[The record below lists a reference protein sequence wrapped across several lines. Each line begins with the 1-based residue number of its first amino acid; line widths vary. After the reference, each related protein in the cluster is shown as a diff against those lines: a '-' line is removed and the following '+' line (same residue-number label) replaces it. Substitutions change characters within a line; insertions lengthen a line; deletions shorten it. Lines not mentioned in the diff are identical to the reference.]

1 MTMNILY
8 KDGLAGIITVGT
20 YSTDVDPVYDTYHAS
35 PNIEVGIIT
44 ATMFV
49 GDGSGLTGVIG
60 SGSGSGIT
68 IKDDDALVGTVST
81 INFGTNLSV
90 TFSSGISTVNTSD
103 IVTVTTL
110 NDSIG
115 NVRRIP
121 QTSVG
126 VTYTLAVTDVGKHVA
141 ITTGG
146 ITIPSSIFS
155 IGDNLTIFNNSDYV
169 QMITPGIGVTLRRA
183 GVGDTGSRGLNGY
196 GLATI
201 LCISSNNFVI
211 TGAGLT

>member
-1 MTMNILY
+1 MAMNILH
-8 KDGLAGIITVGT
+8 KVGSAGIITVGT
-20 YSTDVDPVYDTYHAS
+20 YRTNVDPIYDNYYAS

-60 SGSGSGIT
+60 TGSGIT
-68 IKDDDALVGTVST
+68 IKDDGVLVGTSST

-103 IVTVTTL
+103 TVTVTTL
-110 NDSIG
+110 NDNIG

-126 VTYTLAVTDVGKHVA
+126 VAYTLTVTDVGKHVA

-146 ITIPSSIFS
+146 VTIPSSIFS
-155 IGDNLTIFNNSDYV
+155 IGDNLTIFNNSDYA